1 MSEEPQRNGFLLFTD
16 KVLKLVDGL
25 KGIAMILAAL
35 SVGGASGTLIAG
47 GISPDT
53 AKAIA
58 DSTVKAQIA
67 PLQGA
72 VTNLQGAVT
81 EARAEAK
88 EAKAEVQAMREESR
102 AAFGALM
109 DALPAFKASVK
120 ASGQASAAA
129 ARKKKEN
136 DTLLINLTEAKP

>member
-1 MSEEPQRNGFLLFTD
+1 MTEEQPRNGFLLFLD
-16 KVLKLVDGL
+16 KALRLVDGL
-25 KGIAMILAAL
+25 KGVAMILAAL
-35 SVGGASGTLIAG
+35 SVGGASGTLIAAG
-47 GISPDT
+47 PSVDT
-53 AKAIA
+53 IKAIA
-58 DSTVKAQIA
+58 DSTVKAQMA
-67 PLQGA
+67 P
-72 VTNLQGAVT
+72 LQGAVT
-81 EARAEAK
+81 EARAEAQ

-120 ASGQASAAA
+120 ASGQANAEA